1 MGEAQDEYFKKSETI
16 ARNATRRA
24 GDQSKMSKD
33 EIKKEL
39 QSSLDG
45 AVELFK
51 LCGEAYSEATKEAN
65 EAGGLWGKSRRV
77 GKVRAEWQSRVE
89 NASLQI
95 KFISSAMRIVDK
107 RSKSM
112 DIDHSND

>member
-1 MGEAQDEYFKKSETI
+1 VGEAQDEYFKKSDII
-16 ARNATRRA
+16 ATNATRDAR
-24 GDQSKMSKD
+24 DPSKRSTS
-33 EIKKEL
+33 EIKRGL
-39 QSSLDG
+39 QSSLDD

-51 LCGEAYSEATKEAN
+51 LCGEAYSEALNEAG

-77 GKVRAEWQSRVE
+77 GKVRAEWQPRVE

-95 KFISSAMRIVDK
+95 KFISSAMRIIDK

-112 DIDHSND
+112 DVDRGND